1 MLNATHHSFV
11 PYLKC
16 ATNTRKGHQ
25 NVLSLKSTFLLC
37 LFKFCAT
44 TDIQKP
50 ECSRRLAQFQ
60 ILYGIL
66 NQMTDFEFLMLRK
79 YLFATAAANL
89 SFLEASCYL
98 NYTTYLSQ
106 AQIFELGK
114 ENDALLLYE
123 QDSNF
128 RQEDELSNSNL
139 TLREESSRYV
149 DFTKVRGAYLITR
162 DCRKSWLLTQLI
174 SPTGHNSMIAG
185 GPLHHGEKGW
195 ECLFRTQTRREN
207 LEEYCNQES
216 PQSISGFQGYF
227 SSWLAGI
234 KLHKVR
240 MQPGL
245 DEIAMTGWKS
255 LKQRLSFKGLGSCCG
270 STSWISRGTT
280 QTMPFID
287 IEEEEEEEPT
297 MQNQAQRGGAP
308 PAAAAPGAGMNL
320 AMALA
325 AERDLGDS
333 NVKTLMSLIEETDGV
348 DWRKKN
354 NRFVQ
359 EKCGLIEGAVLS
371 ATVPFSTSLI
381 SSSNQQ
387 RQRRFFQCLVFG
399 FKPRFELHHLLHLF
413 KEVF

>member
-1 MLNATHHSFV
+1 MSSVSMVVDPPSVTSSSAL
-11 PYLKC
+11 
-16 ATNTRKGHQ
+16 
-25 NVLSLKSTFLLC
+25 TFHGG
-37 LFKFCAT
+37 FF
-44 TDIQKP
+44 
-50 ECSRRLAQFQ
+50 R
-60 ILYGIL
+60 
-66 NQMTDFEFLMLRK
+66 
-79 YLFATAAANL
+79 
-89 SFLEASCYL
+89 
-98 NYTTYLSQ
+98 
-106 AQIFELGK
+106 FELGK

-270 STSWISRGTT
+270 STSWISRG
-280 QTMPFID
+280 
-287 IEEEEEEEPT
+287 
-297 MQNQAQRGGAP
+297 
-308 PAAAAPGAGMNL
+308 AGMNL

-333 NVKTLMSLIEETDGV
+333 NVKTLMSLIEETDG
-348 DWRKKN
+348 
-354 NRFVQ
+354 FVQ

-413 KEVF
+413 KELCSKL